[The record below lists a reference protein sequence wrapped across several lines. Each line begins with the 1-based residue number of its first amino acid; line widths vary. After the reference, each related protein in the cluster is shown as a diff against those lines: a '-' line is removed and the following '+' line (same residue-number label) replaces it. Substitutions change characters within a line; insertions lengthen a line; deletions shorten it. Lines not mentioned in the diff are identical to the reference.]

1 MPKKLF
7 IKYTLQFGIKT
18 WLKVICKKINII
30 RLEIVTNSDIKGK
43 IDKLFLEA
51 TNLIYREIYIN
62 KIKIKTNNFNI
73 NFNFENYTLYSNNMV
88 IKCFLEIDS
97 RSLEKIFC
105 KDKWQDIRKTL
116 ENEFTEG
123 NSILNFQINS
133 DLINLYYQLNDIY
146 LNNAVTLQAKDNQ
159 LLFKGI
165 INKKEVLLPLDKS
178 IKIKHCKIKN
188 ELINIELISKVN
200 FDN

>member
-1 MPKKLF
+1 MPKKFF
-7 IKYTLQFGIKT
+7 IKHTLQFGIKT

-30 RLEIVTNSDIKGK
+30 RLDIVLNSYIKGK

-51 TNLIYREIYIN
+51 TNLNYKEIFIN
-62 KIKIKTNNFNI
+62 KIKININNFNI
-73 NFNFENYTLYSNNMV
+73 NFNYKNYTLYSNNMV

-97 RSLEKIFC
+97 RSLENIFY

-133 DLINLYYQLNDIY
+133 DLINLYYQLNNSN
-146 LNNAVTLQAKDNQ
+146 LNNTITLQAKDNQ
-159 LLFKGI
+159 LLFKGVK
-165 INKKEVLLPLDKS
+165 NKKEVLLPLDKN
-178 IKIKHCKIKN
+178 IKIKNCKIKN